1 MIYDLWYRISR
12 TVFPFISFK
21 RYNEICDDYDAMINK
36 QFDCIESQE
45 DIIEDLRNQIGRL
58 NDELNAMWYPVSS
71 CDGIV
76 ISVDLP
82 ATVESFEPI
91 AGKSVEAGGVFY
103 ATLTDEEDIAR
114 MDNEGPVNPAQW
126 KKD

>member
-1 MIYDLWYRISR
+1 MIYDFWYRLSR
-12 TVFPFISFK
+12 TIFPFISLK
-21 RYNEICDDYDAMINK
+21 RYNEICDDYDAMLNE
-36 QFDCIESQE
+36 QFNCIESQAGQ
-45 DIIEDLRNQIGRL
+45 IRDLHNKL
-58 NDELNAMWYPVSS
+58 DAMWYPVSS